1 MRNMG
6 RALHRL
12 SAIKVAKAK
21 PGMHNDGYG
30 LYLRVAS
37 GGSKSWIYRYAVD
50 GKVSD
55 MGLGSALVVTLAQA
69 RKIAQECRELRQQGL
84 DPIRHRGA
92 SRISRARSLTFR
104 ECSERYIA
112 SHDAGWRSAKHR
124 ESWPR
129 SLQEYVYPIFGD
141 LLVQEIDTARVL
153 DVLSP
158 IWHSKT
164 ETAARVRGRL
174 ELVLDWA
181 TAAGLREGENPAR
194 WRGHLAH
201 LLPARSKVRKI
212 VHHKALPYGQIGAF
226 MTKLRAHPS
235 MAARVLEFLIL
246 TAARLGEARG
256 VIWNEIDLAAKMWTV
271 PADRMKAG
279 KEHRVPLSDAA
290 VALLNDMKAIRRGD
304 FVFHG
309 ARDGR
314 PVSAVGCLIL
324 VRQLTGETVTVHG
337 FRSCFRD
344 WAAETTGYPNHVVEM
359 ALAHQIGNAVEA
371 AYRRGD
377 LFEKRR
383 KLMGAWAKY
392 CGAP

>member
-1 MRNMG
+1 
-6 RALHRL
+6 
-12 SAIKVAKAK
+12 
-21 PGMHNDGYG
+21 
-30 LYLRVAS
+30 
-37 GGSKSWIYRYAVD
+37 
-50 GKVSD
+50 
-55 MGLGSALVVTLAQA
+55 
-69 RKIAQECRELRQQGL
+69 
-84 DPIRHRGA
+84 
-92 SRISRARSLTFR
+92 
-104 ECSERYIA
+104 
-112 SHDAGWRSAKHR
+112 
-124 ESWPR
+124 
-129 SLQEYVYPIFGD
+129 
-141 LLVQEIDTARVL
+141 
-153 DVLSP
+153 
-158 IWHSKT
+158 
-164 ETAARVRGRL
+164 
-174 ELVLDWA
+174 
-181 TAAGLREGENPAR
+181 
-194 WRGHLAH
+194 
-201 LLPARSKVRKI
+201 
-212 VHHKALPYGQIGAF
+212 
-226 MTKLRAHPS
+226 
-235 MAARVLEFLIL
+235 MAARVLEFLVL

-290 VALLNDMKAIRRGD
+290 VALLNDMQAIRRGD

-324 VRQLTGETVTVHG
+324 VRQLTGETVTIHG